1 MSMGEERKIPLVV
14 GVTGHINLR
23 DKDRETLKAAVK
35 RELSALREQA
45 PHTPLRMLCSLAAGV
60 DLLCSEAAEELG
72 IPVTAPLPLA
82 AAEYEKDF
90 SPETLR
96 EFRAAAGRAESVFAV
111 PAAETEPEGA
121 DRDFWYR
128 QAGIFVAEHCHV
140 LLALWDG
147 KENGLA
153 AGSAATVRF
162 ALDGAWRPVRGMAV
176 RTGENTRVIH
186 ILTLREGETGEGA
199 GEVRYLGNE
208 TAWEEILTRTEEFNA
223 LAEETDCAGAPLI
236 PGEKS
241 KEATLLRTEALYAAA
256 DGLSLRFAKEY
267 RKALAALA
275 LAGTLLAFSFLLYD
289 NGEILPMILV
299 FGILLL
305 LAFFRYRKAA
315 RQDCHRRFIEYRV
328 LAETLRVQGCL
339 RHAGS
344 RLEAQRL
351 MTWSQ
356 QQEEAWILCAVSGM
370 NAAPPPEEKQEIL
383 SCWVEDQ
390 KAYHERAGART
401 ARQLE
406 KNDRWLGIAMRISV
420 VLYVAVLVYELVCG
434 GLIFRP
440 ALAAEDA
447 ETGRKIL
454 LILLGTLSAG
464 TLFLAN
470 YYGKMSLNRVT
481 DDHGKMVRFYEKAEA
496 QLKLRG
502 QEENLLETLAREEL
516 TENGNWSSY
525 QRDNAP
531 ELNL

>member
-1 MSMGEERKIPLVV
+1 MDEMRKIPLVV

-23 DKDRETLKAAVK
+23 EADREILKAAVK

-45 PHTPLRMLCSLAAGV
+45 PHTPLRMLCSLAAGA
-60 DLLCSEAAEELG
+60 DLLCAEAAGELG
-72 IPVTAPLPLA
+72 IPVTASIPME

-90 SPETLR
+90 SEDALR
-96 EFRAAAGRAESVFAV
+96 AFRAAAGRAESVFVV
-111 PAAETEPEGA
+111 PAPEAEPEAA
-121 DRDFWYR
+121 DRDFRYR

-147 KENGLA
+147 KENGLE

-162 ALDGAWRPVRGMAV
+162 ALEGAWRPVRGMAV
-176 RTGENTRVIH
+176 RSGENTRVIH
-186 ILTLREGETGEGA
+186 IMTPREGEMGEGA
-199 GEVRYLGNE
+199 GEVRYLGSE
-208 TAWEEILTRTEEFNA
+208 EAWADILARTEEFNA
-223 LAEETDCAGAPLI
+223 FAEETDCEGAPLI
-236 PGEKS
+236 PGEQS
-241 KEATLLRTEALYAAA
+241 KDETLLRTEALYAAA

-267 RKALAALA
+267 RRALASLA

-289 NGEILPMILV
+289 NGDLIPMILV

-305 LAFFRYRKAA
+305 LAVYRYRKAA

-328 LAETLRVQGCL
+328 LAETLRVQACL

-370 NAAPPPEEKQEIL
+370 NAAPPAEEKQEIL
-383 SCWVEDQ
+383 SCWVQDQ
-390 KAYHERAGART
+390 RAYHERAGGKT
-401 ARQLE
+401 ARQRD

-420 VLYVAVLVYELVCG
+420 VLYVAVLIYELTCG

-454 LILLGTLSAG
+454 LIMLGTLSAG

-481 DDHGKMVRFYEKAEA
+481 DDHVKMVRFYEKAEA
-496 QLKLRG
+496 QLRLRG